1 MTKTAIRLV
10 PDGRYFLEWHKFFR
24 RQGYRAVFHVTD
36 MQVFLDSDEDR
47 FRRDMI
53 IHKLRE
59 RGHNVR
65 IVEVVFDRGRRN
77 FVESNAENIEDADNE
92 ARVDAMKF

>member
-1 MTKTAIRLV
+1 MYKKTAIRLA
-10 PDGRYFLEWHKFFR
+10 PQGRYFLGWHKFFH
-24 RQGYRAVFHVTD
+24 RQGDRAVFHIND
-36 MQVFLDSDEDR
+36 MQVFLEGDELN
-47 FRRDMI
+47 RDTI

-65 IVEVVFDRGRRN
+65 IVEVVWDEDRKN
-77 FVESNAENIEDADNE
+77 FIESNTENIEDADKE